1 MKTRTGR
8 RLLSFALSLAMALSL
23 LPTGAWAANGPYEGE
38 SNDGAYA
45 VGHVW
50 LCTTSNLTVQTQLF
64 RAAYNSNAEVLQ
76 TVTGA
81 SYDKASNTLTLD
93 GLNGEG
99 KYLVIERMGED
110 FKIALNGASTIDYML
125 INGYGHGG
133 SVTFTGSG
141 SLTVS
146 GVGQNGYLRYCGIM
160 MNGGGGPAALTVE
173 NTVTL
178 TVSALEGEPAI
189 SVINSTSDPGLV
201 VSGAC
206 NGRAGHPIVRK
217 ATVPWKEWEG
227 TQSVYIYHDT
237 NAEKLYQSYEYYGLS
252 GTYQGHETRVGDNQE
267 LDYLSFSLWLLESNG
282 SGGYYC
288 VQNYGT
294 IYVWADDPL
303 YTQYQNNLD
312 ALTLDKVK
320 PGFVLINTSTY
331 SADWAVLDDS
341 DDPLSTVT
349 ITPGSAAL
357 HTRITT
363 AALPSGE
370 VGDSYQATLT
380 AVPATEDGTIT
391 WSAAGLPA
399 GLSLNA
405 STGAISG
412 TPTAGG
418 TFTVTVTATENND
431 SSSYNDSVIRE
442 YALTITKPQHSASW
456 LTTLA
461 LDSAVAGQTTT
472 YTVTLK
478 PSGLPVG
485 TSSFTPLSGETLT
498 ISGFPDGVLDNAS
511 ASVTTPASGV
521 SAAISDDKTAV
532 TLTFDGTAAVTDTEG
547 VVLSVTNALN
557 PAESG
562 SISLLANGTTL
573 HTPSA
578 VYRMSAAYLTASLI
592 SANGVRVTISNY
604 EAYKDMDLS
613 LRLTYGSSSIQTTQT
628 VYDSTAA
635 FNVDVGSDSYTAQ
648 LFAYDAL
655 GKTHAYSTAET
666 GTGSGGAGNSVTVYA
681 SESDTRLTGYT
692 VVKKLG
698 DNSSANE
705 LTGISTSFRITAD
718 GRTNHL
724 SAHDSYVGGQWVSRY
739 WLADGD
745 LFESGSSG
753 TTKLSVNTYCDPN
766 VSTLANYDQ
775 EAPEITADK
784 ANKTI
789 TVNYPLLQETGQ
801 LSGKVYET
809 GNDTA
814 VIPYA
819 SVIVSQEVNGETK
832 TFSTVTDTSGAYS
845 FTSLYAGKS
854 ATLTV
859 WADGYGEK
867 ELDNIAVTSSAQ
879 PKDVT
884 LEKAG
889 YLTVVIDDGQSVTNP
904 YFTVTQGNTTV
915 KSYSPADGA
924 SFALDLPAGVAANTA
939 YTLQMTS
946 DDTQDTASA
955 SKTLDAN
962 KSGKVTL
969 SPVRLGVLDWSA
981 LGASGFNVLVYN
993 GNDYYGSY
1001 PSSAQRCSLPAA
1013 ENGTVYTVY
1022 LSTDYTKEGSPAGSY
1037 GSFTVR
1043 RGETTAVTGITPPKQ
1058 EASIVGSVTG
1068 PATAAQ
1074 GELYKVSG
1082 VLESEIYGGDNAAFT
1097 GLRLMTNNPNALQ
1110 GVTVN
1115 GTYVTVSGYATDGFV
1130 NKTGNTAVDWT
1141 FPLNFTFYLRQSD
1154 TAGTNQNAQVLAG
1167 YGDKTAVIG
1176 SVTTKAVP
1184 GITLYAPARVGA
1196 RSVSVKVEG
1205 TRESGKQPDAFAF
1218 SGVAV
1223 KDRAVK
1229 LYDNETLIAIAK
1241 TDGKGRYSGT
1251 AYPAD
1256 SGYIHM
1262 LRAEQTVDGDVI
1274 SATAELAYDPS
1285 GPVLTELALYT
1296 DGSRIPLSIAGA
1308 PTAYTATGSTK
1319 YQYEATINNP
1329 DKLADMTVGNPAAA
1343 KTGDA
1348 ETLTRKVF
1356 FRVHTVGGDYL
1367 LPATESGGKWQS
1379 EEKYFGANYPTG
1391 VEVLYQ
1397 AAQSAAGKVS
1407 ATLVAGVGNDSETQ
1421 VQVDHAYV
1429 LYNAD
1434 GSSSS
1439 GSPASDTPQTLL
1451 YELMGYEG
1459 GVIDS
1464 NDSISSED
1472 WYNINDAQFHYT
1484 DDGSWKP
1491 ADQVYQ
1497 TTAAADTDNGES
1509 SVYAAL
1515 LRGTSSKS
1523 LSDVFQN
1530 IVDSM
1535 NTGLESDPEVSFSTL
1550 TGSGAT
1556 SNGTSG
1562 YTEIRTWV
1570 DQPTW
1575 TSSGVKWRIEEL
1587 TGKGYKSSSASYGE
1601 YQYLYFTNTLY
1612 YDQYGKP
1619 SSLTRKVNS
1628 MGYPQ
1633 TEPNPD
1639 MFKDGEMIGS
1649 SLKVE
1654 YLYSVKEGKWMRNQ
1668 TAIIPSGAT
1677 SPIHTAA
1684 NQIPNATEPPYR
1696 YTPASALGASITERG
1711 ENAVYAVMVRAA
1723 SNRTGGMS
1731 FKINPFKV
1739 KKETY
1744 AQGAMS
1750 IVNYGGAKIL
1760 SKGDAWARANG
1771 EKGLTRVVNFED
1783 AKYGSYAI
1791 SAEESAYGVAG
1802 IGVGSRISTPETKF
1816 GDITGIRE
1824 QLMQNYRYY
1833 ANMEKDPSH
1842 AYRSANGKKET
1853 RELLEALAD
1862 VEYAVEMAGVQDAFT
1877 AAVTDELGF
1886 YSGVFSLFGGPLGAE
1901 GALVYDLTSTLIKAA
1916 NDTNNA
1922 EVKEAVDRLLAR
1934 VDAYKASDSERKSA
1948 MKKIEQEKKD
1958 YNNEM
1963 GFGIY
1968 SVNEDVFNDPFSE
1981 GYQPP
1986 QTAETTPV
1994 HDPSGIVYE
2003 AVLSNPVP
2011 GATVTLYNYESAQN
2025 PKALWDDSAYLG
2037 QANPVTSD
2045 ATGHYSWDVPEG
2057 SWYVVA
2063 EKAGYASGNSGKD
2076 VAATRV
2082 YGTGDDTVAYLPVL
2096 PAQLDVNIPL
2106 VDYTAP
2112 TVQSVEAKSDGVYI
2126 TFSKYMD
2133 ESTLTEAYFTLN
2145 GQPVTPPTKLDSE
2158 QAPSNINYG
2167 DHVEAPHYT
2176 KTVKLE
2182 GTLSGTVAVTIS
2194 DNVRSYAGVKM
2205 ASAYADAN
2213 LSVAAKTRLS
2223 APSISPVST
2232 DDATRNEL
2240 VTITAN
2246 EGATIYYTTDGSAP
2260 TSAGTKYTARFP
2272 ITKAMT
2278 VKAIAV
2284 QTGFEDSPI
2293 ATATYRFAVR
2303 ADTGNDGNTQNNN
2316 SDNGDYGGGSGGGS
2330 NTPVT
2335 SATDKTGALNVS
2347 ATVSGGTASVAPI
2360 SSTAITSAVGAE
2372 GGNAALTL
2380 NLTDLGTD
2388 VTTVS
2393 VPAASMQAI
2402 ASALD
2407 GSGGSDSLT
2416 IATANGALTLNE
2428 SAVAAIASAGD
2439 AGSVELTI
2447 KDVGASGL
2455 TSAQTE
2461 AVADKE
2467 VAGAY
2472 ALSVTAGGEPVEDFN
2487 GGFVSVSVPF
2497 TPETGANALDY
2508 RVYRVDGDGKAVLVP
2523 SVVHDGELTLRSD
2536 RLADIV
2542 VVREPL
2548 GETFSDLNAGAYY
2561 GDAAQWAAANG
2572 VTNGMDGL
2580 FNPEGA
2586 CTRAQVV
2593 TFLWRAAG
2601 SPRTSA
2607 ATGTFSDVAAGTW
2620 YSDAVAWAVQNGI
2633 TNGMGN
2639 DRFGVDSVCTRAQV
2653 VTFLYR
2659 MNSGRAAENAVF
2671 ADVPKDTWFTDAVTW
2686 ADESNITNGTGG
2698 NRFSPD
2704 ASCTRAQ
2711 IVTFL
2716 YRDMA
2721 TQK

>member
-1 MKTRTGR
+1 MRTGR
-8 RLLSFALSLAMALSL
+8 RLLGLALSLSLLLGL
-23 LPTGAWAANGPYEGE
+23 LPTSVWAANGPYEGE

-45 VGHVW
+45 AGHVW

-64 RAAYNSNAEVLQ
+64 RAAYTYNGSSYAEVRQ

-110 FKIALNGASTIDYML
+110 FKIALNGASTIDFIL
-125 INGYGHGG
+125 INGYSYGG

-146 GVGQNGYLRYCGIM
+146 GVGQNGYLRYSGIQM
-160 MNGGGGPAALTVE
+160 SGGGGPAVLTVE
-173 NTVTL
+173 NTATL
-178 TVSALEGEPAI
+178 TVSAQEGEPAI
-189 SVINSTSDPGLV
+189 SVINTASNPGLV

-217 ATVPWKEWEG
+217 ATVPWKNSDG

-237 NAEKLYQSYEYYGLS
+237 NEEKLYQSYEYYGLS
-252 GTYQGHETRVGDNQE
+252 GTYQGHDTRVRDNQE
-267 LDYLSFSLWLLESNG
+267 LDYLSFSLWILESDG
-282 SGGYYC
+282 SGGYCC

-303 YTQYQNNLD
+303 YVQYQGDLN
-312 ALTLDKVK
+312 ALTFDKVK
-320 PGFVLINTSTY
+320 PGLVQIDTSSY
-331 SADWAVLDDS
+331 SDDWAVLDDS

-357 HTRITT
+357 RTRITT

-370 VGDSYQATLT
+370 VGASYQATLT
-380 AVPATEDGTIT
+380 AEPATDGATIT

-399 GLSLNA
+399 GISLDA
-405 STGAISG
+405 STGQISG
-412 TPTAGG
+412 TPTVGG
-418 TFTVTVTATENND
+418 TFSVTITATETNA
-431 SSSYNDSVIRE
+431 SPSYNDSVTRE
-442 YALTITKPQHSASW
+442 YALTVTKPQHSAGW

-461 LDSAVAGQTTT
+461 LGSAVAGQTTA
-472 YTVTLK
+472 YTVTLQ
-478 PSGLPVG
+478 PSGLPDG
-485 TSSFTPLSGETLT
+485 TNSFTPSSGETLT
-498 ISGFPDGVLDNAS
+498 ISGFPSGVLAGAS
-511 ASVTTPASGV
+511 ASVTTPESGV
-521 SAAISDDKTAV
+521 SAAISADKTAV
-532 TLTFDGTAAVTDTEG
+532 TLTFGGTAAVTAESG
-547 VVLSVTNALN
+547 VVLSVTNAAN

-562 SISLLANGTTL
+562 SISLLANETTL
-573 HTPSA
+573 RTPSA
-578 VYRMSAAYLTASLI
+578 VYRMSAAYLTASII
-592 SANGVRVTISNY
+592 SANGVRVTIDNY
-604 EAYKDMDLS
+604 DSVKDMDLS
-613 LRLTYGSSSIQTTQT
+613 LRLTYGSDQQTTQT
-628 VYDSTAA
+628 VYGSTAA
-635 FNVDVGSDSYTAQ
+635 FNVDVGSGSYTAQ

-655 GKTHAYSTAET
+655 GQGHAYSAAET
-666 GTGSGGAGNSVTVYA
+666 GTGSGGAGNEITVTPNG
-681 SESDTRLTGYT
+681 SDLTGYT
-692 VVKKLG
+692 VVKTLNG
-698 DNSSANE
+698 APATDDEQN
-705 LTGISTSFRITAD
+705 GISTTLRIATQS
-718 GRTNHL
+718 GTNYL
-724 SAHDSYVGGQWVSRY
+724 SDYGSWVNSAWVSRY
-739 WLADGD
+739 WFADAD
-745 LFESGSSG
+745 LFESGTSG
-753 TTKLSVNTYCDPN
+753 ATKLSVYTYFDPG
-766 VSTLANYDQ
+766 VSGLTNYDRETPQ
-775 EAPEITADK
+775 ITADK
-784 ANKTI
+784 ASKKI
-789 TVNYPLLQETGQ
+789 TVNYPSLQTNGT
-801 LSGKVYET
+801 LSGTVTDGST
-809 GNDTA
+809 G
-814 VIPYA
+814 IPYA

-832 TFSTVTDTSGAYS
+832 TFSTVTGTNGAYS
-845 FTSLYAGKS
+845 FTNLYAGKS

-867 ELDNIAVTSSAQ
+867 ETGGIAVTSSAQ
-879 PKDVT
+879 TQDVT
-884 LEKAG
+884 LEQAG
-889 YLTVVIDDGQSVTNP
+889 CLTVVIADGQSVTNP
-904 YFTVTQGNTTV
+904 HFVLYKQGSATV

-924 SFALDLPAGVAANTA
+924 SFALELPASVTANTA
-939 YTLQMTS
+939 YTLSMTS

-955 SKTLDAN
+955 SVTLDAN
-962 KSGKVTL
+962 KSGKATL
-969 SPVRLGVLDWSA
+969 TPVRLGVLDWSA
-981 LGASGFNVLVYN
+981 LGASGFSVLVRS
-993 GNDYYGSY
+993 GSY
-1001 PSSAQRCSLPAA
+1001 FVSYPASALRCSLPAG
-1013 ENGTVYTVY
+1013 ENGTDCTVY
-1022 LSTDYTKEGSPAGSY
+1022 LSTNYEISGSPAGSY

-1074 GELYKVSG
+1074 GELYKISG
-1082 VLESEIYGGDNAAFT
+1082 VLESEIYGSDNAAFR

-1115 GTYVTVSGYATDGFV
+1115 GTYVTVSGVATDGFV
-1130 NKTGNTAVDWT
+1130 NKTDNTAVDWT

-1154 TAGTNQNAQVLAG
+1154 TAGTNQSAQVLAG
-1167 YGDKTAVIG
+1167 YGEKTAVIG

-1184 GITLYAPARVGA
+1184 GITLCAPARVGA
-1196 RSVSVKVEG
+1196 RTVSVTANGAQKTV
-1205 TRESGKQPDAFAF
+1205 KQPDAFAF

-1223 KDRAVK
+1223 KDRIVK

-1251 AYPAD
+1251 AYPAG

-1262 LRAEQTVDGDVI
+1262 LRAEQTTAEGDVI

-1296 DGSRIPLSIAGA
+1296 NGSRTPLSIAGA
-1308 PTAYTATGSTK
+1308 PAAYTATGSTK
-1319 YQYEATINNP
+1319 YQYEATISNP
-1329 DKLADMTVGNPAAA
+1329 GKLADMTVGNPAAA

-1348 ETLTRKVF
+1348 ETLTGKVF

-1367 LPATESGGKWQS
+1367 LPAAQIGGENGLTWQS

-1397 AAQSAAGKVS
+1397 AAQSASTTPVLTVS
-1407 ATLVAGVGNDSETQ
+1407 GEALKDSGNKSL
-1421 VQVDHAYV
+1421 VDHAYV
-1429 LYNAD
+1429 LYNVD
-1434 GSSSS
+1434 GSSST
-1439 GSPASDTPQTLL
+1439 GATKASDTHQTLL
-1451 YELMGYEG
+1451 YELAGYTG
-1459 GVIDS
+1459 GAVDENDHVTADWNDDNDPEFNYS
-1464 NDSISSED
+1464 N
-1472 WYNINDAQFHYT
+1472 N
-1484 DDGSWKP
+1484 GSWTP
-1491 ADQVYQ
+1491 ADRVGAL
-1497 TTAAADTDNGES
+1497 TAAADGDDGEGP
-1509 SVYAAL
+1509 VYAAL

-1523 LSDVFQN
+1523 LSDVFHS
-1530 IVDSM
+1530 IVSSM
-1535 NTGLESDPEVSFSTL
+1535 NEGLESDPDVSFATL
-1550 TGSGAT
+1550 TGSDATANGA
-1556 SNGTSG
+1556 SNV
-1562 YTEIRTWV
+1562 TEIRTWV

-1575 TSSGVKWRIEEL
+1575 SQSGVKWRIEEL
-1587 TGKGYKSSSASYGE
+1587 TGKGYKSSSASYGD
-1601 YQYLYFTNTLY
+1601 YQYLFFTNTLY
-1612 YDQYGKP
+1612 YDKYGKP
-1619 SSLTRKVNS
+1619 SSLTRTVNS

-1684 NQIPNATEPPYR
+1684 NQIPDATEPPYR
-1696 YTPASALGASITERG
+1696 YTPASALHANVRQLD
-1711 ENAVYAVMVRAA
+1711 ENRVYASMVLAA

-1744 AQGAMS
+1744 AQGALS
-1750 IVNYGGAKIL
+1750 IVNYGGAKIF

-1771 EKGLTRVVNFED
+1771 EKGLTRFVDFND
-1783 AKYGSYAI
+1783 AKYGSYAL
-1791 SAEESAYGVAG
+1791 SVEETTIAGAG
-1802 IGVGSRISTPETKF
+1802 IGISSKISTPETKF

-1853 RELLEALAD
+1853 RELLEALSD
-1862 VEYAVEMAGVQDAFT
+1862 VEYAIEMAGVQDAFT

-1948 MKKIEQEKKD
+1948 MKKMEQEKKD
-1958 YNNEM
+1958 YNKEM

-2011 GATVTLYNYESAQN
+2011 GATVTLYNYESAEN

-2037 QANPVTSD
+2037 QANPVASD

-2076 VAATRV
+2076 TAATRTYTV
-2082 YGTGDDTVAYLPVL
+2082 GSDTVAYLPVL

-2145 GQPVTPPTKLDSE
+2145 GQPVAPTKLDSE
-2158 QAPSNINYG
+2158 QAPSNIIYESG
-2167 DHVEAPHYT
+2167 TAPHYT
-2176 KTVKLE
+2176 KTVQLA
-2182 GTLSGTVAVTIS
+2182 GTLSGTVAVTVS

-2205 ASAYADAN
+2205 TSAYANAS
-2213 LSVAAKTRLS
+2213 LSVAEKTQLA
-2223 APSISPVST
+2223 APSISPAST
-2232 DDATRNEL
+2232 DDAVRNAL
-2240 VTITAN
+2240 VTITATT
-2246 EGATIYYTTDGSAP
+2246 GATIYYTTDGSAP
-2260 TSAGTKYTARFP
+2260 TSASAKYTGPFP

-2278 VKAIAV
+2278 VKAFAV
-2284 QTGFEDSPI
+2284 QTGYEDSPV
-2293 ATATYRFAVR
+2293 ATATYRFAIR
-2303 ADTGNDGNTQNNN
+2303 ADAGNDNNTQNNN
-2316 SDNGDYGGGSGGGS
+2316 YSGDSDSGSGSPAAAPAPAPAS
-2330 NTPVT
+2330 N
-2335 SATDKTGALNVS
+2335 DGALNAS

-2360 SSTAITSAVGAE
+2360 SSAAIASAVGSD
-2372 GGNAALTL
+2372 GGNAGLTL
-2380 NLTDLGTD
+2380 DLTSLGAD

-2402 ASALD
+2402 ADALD
-2407 GSGGSDSLT
+2407 GNSGSDSLT
-2416 IATANGALTLNE
+2416 IATANGSVTLNE
-2428 SAVAAIASAGD
+2428 SAVAAVAEQL
-2439 AGSVELTI
+2439 GSGALELTME
-2447 KDVGASGL
+2447 GLAASDL
-2455 TSAQTE
+2455 NAAQTAALE
-2461 AVADKE
+2461 GKE
-2467 VAGAY
+2467 VEGGFTV
-2472 ALSVTAGGEPVEDFN
+2472 ALSSGGAPISDFGGGTAVLSF
-2487 GGFVSVSVPF
+2487 PF
-2497 TPETGANALDY
+2497 TPKAGAEAKDY
-2508 RVYRVDGDGKAVLVP
+2508 RVYYAAPSGALARVPAAASNGVLHFRT
-2523 SVVHDGELTLRSD
+2523 SHFSDYVV
-2536 RLADIV
+2536 AY
-2542 VVREPL
+2542 EPQ
-2548 GETFSDLNAGAYY
+2548 TNPFSDLTAAWYLDGAL
-2561 GDAAQWAAANG
+2561 WAAANG
-2572 VTNGMDGL
+2572 VTNGMGDGRFL
-2580 FNPEGA
+2580 PDGDCTRAQAVTFLWRMSGSPEPRSAANFADVPAGSWYAKAVAWAVENGVTNGMDGAFNPDGVV
-2586 CTRAQVV
+2586 TRAQVV
-2593 TFLWRAAG
+2593 TMLCRLESGKATKEAAFADV
-2601 SPRTSA
+2601 PRRQ
-2607 ATGTFSDVAAGTW
+2607 W
-2620 YSDAVAWAVQNGI
+2620 YSDAVAWAVENGVA
-2633 TNGMGN
+2633 NGMGGN
-2639 DRFGVDSVCTRAQV
+2639 LFG
-2653 VTFLYR
+2653 
-2659 MNSGRAAENAVF
+2659 
-2671 ADVPKDTWFTDAVTW
+2671 TD
-2686 ADESNITNGTGG
+2686 E
-2698 NRFSPD
+2698 R
-2704 ASCTRAQ
+2704 CTRAQ

-2716 YRDMA
+2716 YRDFV
-2721 TQK
+2721 K